1 MDDLRDLER
10 IALMR
15 YASLIQSSYLV
26 ENKLRFILYD
36 GSILDIF
43 HSFEKPLHW
52 AFHWDRRQLDGRIY
66 RHDNIPHK
74 IWKKQS
80 PFGWHFHEKSE
91 ENVVISDFTSD
102 PISNLTKMFQ
112 FIENYENYLG

>member
-52 AFHWDRRQLDGRIY
+52 AFHWDRRQLRWNGFIVT
-66 RHDNIPHK
+66 I
-74 IWKKQS
+74 I
-80 PFGWHFHEKSE
+80 F
-91 ENVVISDFTSD
+91 
-102 PISNLTKMFQ
+102 LTKFGKNKVLLVGIFMK
-112 FIENYENYLG
+112 NLKKM